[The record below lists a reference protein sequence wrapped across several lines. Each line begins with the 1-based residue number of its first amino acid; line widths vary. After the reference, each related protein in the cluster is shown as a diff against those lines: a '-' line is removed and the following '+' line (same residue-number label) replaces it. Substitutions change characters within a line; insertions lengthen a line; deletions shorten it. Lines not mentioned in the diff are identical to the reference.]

1 MFKFLFLFSASGLTA
16 STTSVEEQAEMG
28 MGFLAGSA
36 VMLLTLVWGSCI
48 AFGSTDFS
56 KTFSSDNQNQ
66 KPFSLTGFP
75 DIYNFEI
82 SSQSTTMSL

>member
-1 MFKFLFLFSASGLTA
+1 
-16 STTSVEEQAEMG
+16 MG

-56 KTFSSDNQNQ
+56 RTFSSDNQNQ
-66 KPFSLTGFP
+66 KPFSLAGFP
-75 DIYNFEI
+75 DIIFKNSTRNFADI
-82 SSQSTTMSL
+82 